1 MSSYCAECHTTDKL
15 IWIDEL
21 DDYVCQSCL
30 VLAYT
35 SLAESVNKREAA
47 ERTSDELRSQLATVT
62 AERDELKRKYDRACN
77 YDFLNEALNSGDG
90 VYRP

>member
-1 MSSYCAECHTTDKL
+1 MSTELRDIDHSYYDAWLGSKSKL
-15 IWIDEL
+15 GYFQW
-21 DDYVCQSCL
+21 
-30 VLAYT
+30 LADR
-35 SLAESVNKREAA
+35 AEAA
-47 ERTSDELRSQLATVT
+47 AARTAQLQAERDALAAQLATVT